1 LSDSPDHEKTKADDA
16 SPFPLAFSLPDG
28 VSFGQSVEAFTTLTP
43 DAKAAHLQGDIE

>member
-1 LSDSPDHEKTKADDA
+1 
-16 SPFPLAFSLPDG
+16 